1 MDFHEISRTHAIKLP
16 HALGGFRWAALAIAT
31 ATAIAARFFP
41 LVDDLHY
48 EFSALCALLFSLL
61 GGLAAIY
68 PPRRQATTE
77 RSLPSPP
84 EAWHLVGTSTL
95 LSLAPLAVPLICA
108 PFDGSCGI
116 ADGVAWYLLLVPTS
130 AAISAVL
137 ALLALAAVRRR
148 WVALALFLLLWLVS
162 LLRGAVEAYTGP
174 HIFLYAWQTGFFP
187 GGSWDAELPITPLLV
202 IYRTVHLAVAL
213 ALLSLAAELLAMRR
227 SDAVRPR
234 PALLLLCALA
244 AAAGLLLVP
253 QRSELG
259 LTRTDAW
266 LRAELGDSLN
276 TRFATI
282 YYNAATADSLDIWRA
297 ANLTDF
303 YISEHAHMLFM
314 AEREIPHISLYLFA
328 SAAEQKRC
336 VGTASAAFTK
346 PWDDKLCMPFDRVG
360 GTLRHELAH
369 IMLASYGNALGIS
382 WSQGMLEGSATAMEN
397 AYGWRTLHQ
406 YARAMY
412 AFKLAPPVEEIMSF
426 GGFSSYRSS
435 VSYVLAG
442 SFSRWLID
450 SFGVAKYLRAYPSA
464 DFEGAYGMP
473 LEALAGRYRRFLAS
487 LPEPPASYRATMR
500 NMFGGGS
507 FFSQRCLRRIGTLN
521 GEGFN
526 ALAEERYAD
535 ALRRFEGSLDEGI
548 SYGARSGVIRALW
561 GMGSFKRML
570 DSCALYGADTASY
583 PLLPYLIEQGDAWW
597 ALGDTAHARRLYDS
611 AHRLDINEPLTLRS
625 AQRLYFLNANDSLA
639 RLMRAYFTRP
649 SRLQTRLALLDAAI
663 AVDANTPR
671 DRMLLGFMRGML
683 TINAMPVTSMGYVE
697 DAIRA
702 ARRELDA
709 GAPPIDSL
717 RGALCAEIFTLLI
730 DRAADATILQRTR
743 EPILRSFDDDGVPIA
758 REGSPAWNTTSTAFR
773 EERRRE
779 RVRFVQYVLAHQ
791 TVER

>member
-1 MDFHEISRTHAIKLP
+1 MDFHEISRSDAIKSLRAP
-16 HALGGFRWAALAIAT
+16 GGFRWAVLAIAI
-31 ATAIAARFFP
+31 AVAIAARFFP

-61 GGLAAIY
+61 GGLAVIF
-68 PPRRQATTE
+68 PPRRPDAAE
-77 RSLPSPP
+77 RALPSPA
-84 EAWHLVGTSTL
+84 EAWRLVGASTL
-95 LSLAPLAVPLICA
+95 LSLAPLAVPVLCA

-116 ADGVAWYLLLVPTS
+116 ADGVAWYLLLVPAS

-137 ALLALAAVRRR
+137 ALVARAAARRR
-148 WVALALFLLLWLVS
+148 RFALLLFLLLWLVS
-162 LLRGAVEAYTGP
+162 LLRGAFEAYTGP
-174 HIFLYAWQTGFFP
+174 HIYLYAWQTGFFP

-202 IYRTVHLAVAL
+202 IYRVVHLAVAV
-213 ALLSLAAELLAMRR
+213 ALLGLASELLAIRR
-227 SDAVRPR
+227 RDAVRPR
-234 PALLLLCALA
+234 PALLLLCTLA

-266 LRAELGDSLN
+266 LRAELGDSIN

-282 YYNAATADSLDIWRA
+282 YYNAATADSLDVWRA

-303 YISEHAHMLFM
+303 YISEHAHMLFIG
-314 AEREIPHISLYLFA
+314 ERDVPHISLYLFA

-346 PWDDKLCMPFDRVG
+346 PWDDKLCMPFDRIG

-369 IMLASYGNALGIS
+369 VMLARYGNALGIS

-426 GGFSSYRSS
+426 GGFSSYRTS

-450 SFGVAKYLRAYPSA
+450 SFGVAIYLRAYPSA

-473 LEALAGRYRRFLAS
+473 LGALAERYRRFLAS
-487 LPEPPASYRATMR
+487 LPDPPASYRATMR

-521 GEGFN
+521 AQGFN
-526 ALAEERYAD
+526 ALSEERYAD

-570 DSCALYGADTASY
+570 DSCTLYDADTASY

-597 ALGDTAHARRLYDS
+597 ALGDSARARRLYDS

-649 SRLQTRLALLDAAI
+649 SRLQARLALLDAAI
-663 AVDANTPR
+663 AVDANTPQ

-683 TINAMPVTSMGYVE
+683 TVNAMPATSMDYIDEAVM
-697 DAIRA
+697 AA
-702 ARRELDA
+702 ARKLEA

-717 RGALCAEIFTLLI
+717 RGTLCREIVTLLSE
-730 DRAADATILQRTR
+730 RAADATILQRTR
-743 EPILRSFDDDGVPIA
+743 EPITRHYDDGVPLA
-758 REGSPAWNTTSTAFR
+758 REGSPAWNTTNTAFR

-779 RVRFVQYVLAHQ
+779 RVRFVQYVVAHQ
-791 TVER
+791 TIKR